1 MADIRPFKA
10 VRPARDKASEV
21 AALPYDVY
29 SGEEAAEAVK
39 GKPLSF
45 LNIDRPETMFAP
57 DHDMYADDVY
67 EAARARYL
75 EQKAEGVYISDDKN
89 CYYIYEQTMDGRV
102 QTGIAALTA
111 VDDYLGNICKKHEN
125 TVEKKEQDRIR
136 HVDTM
141 SAQTGPIFLSYHS
154 RAGINEITDAW
165 KKSHTAEYDFESED
179 GIHHRVWIID
189 DAETVDKL
197 SREFAELDCTYIADG
212 HHRAASAV
220 KVALKRREAAGADYD
235 KNAEFNYFLSVL
247 FPDSELK
254 IMDYN
259 RVVKDLN
266 GHDLDSF
273 LEGLEEVFD
282 VELTSL
288 SCSAEE
294 HTGNGG
300 LPGIKCGAEI
310 LKPAKKYD
318 IGMYL
323 NGRSYTL
330 RVKPEYID
338 GIKDDPVKSLDV
350 SVLQEEVLDKL
361 LGIKDPRTDSRIK
374 FVGGIRGVG
383 ELVKDADAFTAE
395 NVKNGDNTESGTA
408 VAFAMYPTDISELC
422 RVADAGMLMPP
433 KSTWFEPKLRSG
445 LFIHEF

>member
-10 VRPARDKASEV
+10 VRPAKDKASEV

-29 SGEEAAEAVK
+29 SREEAAEAVK
-39 GKPLSF
+39 GHPLSF

-67 EAARARYL
+67 EAARKRYE
-75 EQKAEGVYISDDKN
+75 EQKAEGVYITDAKP

-102 QTGIAALTA
+102 QTGIAALSS
-111 VDDYLGNICKKHEN
+111 VDDYLNNICKKHEN
-125 TVEKKEQDRIR
+125 TVAKKEQDRIH

-141 SAQTGPIFLSYHS
+141 SAQTGPIFLSYHA
-154 RAGINEITDAW
+154 RPAINGITDAW
-165 KKSHTAEYDFESED
+165 KKAHDTEYAFTSED
-179 GIHHRVWIID
+179 GITHRIWIID
-189 DAETVDKL
+189 DEAIVAKL
-197 SREFAELDCTYIADG
+197 KEEFKALECTYIADG

-220 KVALKRREAAGADYD
+220 KVALRRREAAGPDYD

-266 GHDLDSF
+266 GHDTDSF
-273 LEGLEEVFD
+273 LEALEEVFN
-282 VELTSL
+282 VELTAL
-288 SCSAEE
+288 SCSDKETDESKDTA
-294 HTGNGG
+294 NV
-300 LPGIKCGAEI
+300 KMGAQV
-310 LKPAKKYD
+310 LRPKRKYD
-318 IGMYL
+318 VGMYL
-323 NGRSYTL
+323 NGRSYML
-330 RVKPEYID
+330 SVKSEYAEK
-338 GIKDDPVKSLDV
+338 IKDDPVKSLDV
-350 SVLQEEVLDKL
+350 SVLQDEVLDKL

-383 ELVKDADAFTAE
+383 ELVKDADAFTEEGKKEGKADR
-395 NVKNGDNTESGTA
+395 GPA
-408 VAFAMYPTDISELC
+408 VAFAMYPTAIGELF
-422 RVADAGMLMPP
+422 RVADAGLLMPP

-445 LFIHEF
+445 FFIHEF